1 MLEKLQ
7 ENERLK
13 DELSELQNRRDSE
26 TVVTEELEPC
36 HALPSIET
44 PEDATDDRLHTFISV
59 TYPTASDSI
68 DGTYSLTVN
77 TQQFLRS
84 LVCCRFCVV
93 TETHYFPFPL
103 FVGNPAVSQ
112 YSPSSSVYILHVE
125 CPPCLAKALY
135 SLLLASFSCILLS
148 L

>member
-1 MLEKLQ
+1 VLEKLQ

-84 LVCCRFCVV
+84 LVCCQFCVV

-103 FVGNPAVSQ
+103 FCWQ
-112 YSPSSSVYILHVE
+112 SSCEPIQPLFLCVH
-125 CPPCLAKALY
+125 
-135 SLLLASFSCILLS
+135 FTR
-148 L
+148 